1 MKLDRGE
8 GSPSSDPQRVELLA
22 LLRDQA
28 AGQAWSSPRP
38 HKVRQ
43 PPTDVYETEDHI
55 VVKVEVAGMK
65 AEDFEISLEARRLTI
80 SGVRHDPSAKL
91 GYQQMEIQYGSFE
104 AHVHL
109 PKPVEEDDIE
119 ATYKGGFLVVRMPK
133 AKPRQVP
140 VTNT

>member
-1 MKLDRGE
+1 MKQERQE
-8 GSPSSDPQRVELLA
+8 GPPGSDPQHLEMLA

-28 AGQAWSSPRP
+28 AGHPWSSPRP
-38 HKVRQ
+38 HKIWQ

-55 VVKVEVAGMK
+55 VVKVEVAGMR
-65 AEDFEISLEARRLTI
+65 AQDFEISLNARRLTI
-80 SGVRHDPSAKL
+80 SGVRHDLSAKL

-119 ATYKGGFLVVRMPK
+119 ATYKGGFLVVRLPK

-140 VTNT
+140 VTNI

>member
-1 MKLDRGE
+1 MKQDRQE
-8 GSPSSDPQRVELLA
+8 GPPGSDPQHLEMLA

-28 AGQAWSSPRP
+28 AGHPWSSPRP
-38 HKVRQ
+38 HKIWQ

-55 VVKVEVAGMK
+55 VVKVEVAGMR
-65 AEDFEISLEARRLTI
+65 AQDFEISLNARRLTI
-80 SGVRHDPSAKL
+80 GGVRHDLSTKL

-119 ATYKGGFLVVRMPK
+119 AT
-133 AKPRQVP
+133 
-140 VTNT
+140 